1 MVFKILSFLFFTNLI
16 AFHALNAQNDPL
28 TIVTDASW
36 EVSKE
41 QPDFGAYPLS
51 TEAIAATKSGL
62 KGGNAQAVEAYFYG
76 ASTIIEGTKPIWA
89 TQKAS
94 DDFEARQFKKVFM
107 MRNNLI
113 NTAAFK
119 INCDDAARVYINGQ
133 LIVGTELNGNLRVKM
148 FTTANFKQ
156 LTAYFYNRIFT
167 YDIKPYLLAGALNT
181 ILIEVASESV
191 SNGHAYVCAKL
202 DITFVQNTKAIEY
215 RVNQAVKPVK
225 KPTIVVKKPVEK
237 VINPPKKEVNE
248 TIVTTPQPTEK
259 PPVSTPNVFKS
270 SSDLDAKTM
279 EIGDIFELGNIYF
292 KADDYQLNSTSQNTL
307 LELATFLKA
316 NTGIKIEIGGHTN
329 LIPTNDYADKLSSN
343 RAQSVVS
350 FLKQNGIAES
360 RLTFKGY
367 GKSKPKLLEKT
378 SEAHQKNQRVEVKI
392 LAIN

>member
-1 MVFKILSFLFFTNLI
+1 MVFKILPFLFFSNLI
-16 AFHALNAQNDPL
+16 ASHALTAQNDPL

-41 QPDFGAYPLS
+41 QSDFGEYPLS
-51 TEAIAATKSGL
+51 MEAIAATKSGL
-62 KGGNAQAVEAYFYG
+62 KGGNAQAVEAYFYS
-76 ASTIIEGTKPIWA
+76 ASTLIEGTTPIWL

-94 DDFEARQFKKVFM
+94 DDFETRQFRKVFM

-133 LIVGTELNGNLRVKM
+133 LIVGTELNGNLRIGWSK
-148 FTTANFKQ
+148 TANFKQ

-167 YDIKPYLLAGALNT
+167 YDIKPYLMAGALNT
-181 ILIEVASESV
+181 ILIEVASERV
-191 SNGHAYVCAKL
+191 TDGHAYVSAKL

-215 RVNQAVKPVK
+215 AVNQAVKPVK
-225 KPTIVVKKPVEK
+225 KPTIVVKKPIEK
-237 VINPPKKEVNE
+237 VVNPPKKEVNE
-248 TIVTTPQPTEK
+248 AIVTTPQPIEK
-259 PPVSTPNVFKS
+259 PPVSMPNVFKS

-279 EIGDIFELGNIYF
+279 KIGDIFELGNIYF

-316 NTGIKIEIGGHTN
+316 NTGIRIEIGGHTN

-350 FLKQNGIAES
+350 FLKQNGIAEN
-360 RLTFKGY
+360 RLNFKGY